1 MVKVMIM
8 ITMNRHV
15 CNEMNVKGIYWQQA
29 GNLKHE
35 ADSTGSGLLLLHVIC
50 GAAQFASCAAQ
61 STNHTYAPCKF
72 LTLTLNL
79 TVTVVIN
86 VVKLCSTITKLA
98 NCASPQNACNIT
110 IP

>member
-1 MVKVMIM
+1 MVKVTIM
-8 ITMNRHV
+8 ITMNRRV

-61 STNHTYAPCKF
+61 SPNHTCAPQWRIQRGAGGPPRWRPENFFCQY
-72 LTLTLNL
+72 
-79 TVTVVIN
+79 IN
-86 VVKLCSTITKLA
+86 IITKPTA
-98 NCASPQNACNIT
+98 YDGPWEY
-110 IP
+110 